1 MASLLVTGGAG
12 FIGSHLVDALLR
24 DGYSVRVLDDL
35 STGKRGNLDPRAQLL
50 EGDVADAALLRQA
63 TQGISGIFH
72 LAAIASVERSNID
85 WLGTNRVNQ
94 AGTVAVLDAAR
105 QAGGV
110 PVVYASSAAI
120 YGDQGRKPITEGV
133 RPAPRT
139 AYGVDKLGSELHA
152 AVGASLHGVPNIG
165 LRFFNVFGPRQD
177 PHSPYSGVI
186 SIFAARIAAGAGI
199 TVHGSGQQ
207 VRDFV
212 YVSDVVAHLCAAFRA
227 LQSATAPSAQVL
239 NVCTGNPTSIL
250 DLADA
255 LTDVMGREVVV
266 THGPERPGDIV
277 ASIGDPT
284 TARAVLGLSA
294 KVALRDGLWAIAS
307 DLVTGS
313 STTKTTAVQPNAS
326 SRRRKVLPTSIPAHQ
341 AAAER
346 DLVRLA
352 GTAAHS
358 KY

>member
-1 MASLLVTGGAG
+1 M
-12 FIGSHLVDALLR
+12 
-24 DGYSVRVLDDL
+24 
-35 STGKRGNLDPRAQLL
+35 
-50 EGDVADAALLRQA
+50 GDVADAALLRKA
-63 TQGISGIFH
+63 TEGVAGIFH

-120 YGDQGRKPITEGV
+120 YGDQGRNPIKEGV
-133 RPAPRT
+133 RPVPRT
-139 AYGVDKLGSELHA
+139 AYGVDKLASELHA

-186 SIFAARIAAGAGI
+186 SIFAARIAAGVGI

-212 YVSDVVAHLCAAFRA
+212 YVSDVVAHLCAAFGA
-227 LQSATAPSAQVL
+227 LQSAATPSAQVL
-239 NVCTGNPTSIL
+239 NVCTGHPTSIL
-250 DLADA
+250 DLAHA
-255 LTDVMGREVVV
+255 LTDVMVREVVV

-284 TARAVLGLSA
+284 IAQAVLGLSA
-294 KVALRDGLWAIAS
+294 KVPLREGLRALSS
-307 DLVTGS
+307 DLGS
-313 STTKTTAVQPNAS
+313 GTSNSRNMTLQPSPSPWRRAVQPIS
-326 SRRRKVLPTSIPAHQ
+326 VPAHQ
-341 AAAER
+341 A
-346 DLVRLA
+346 LA
-352 GTAAHS
+352 
-358 KY
+358 

>member
-24 DGYSVRVLDDL
+24 DGYAVRVLDDL
-35 STGKRGNLDPRAQLL
+35 STGKSANLDPRAELL
-50 EGDVADAALLRQA
+50 VGDVADAALLREA
-63 TQGISGIFH
+63 TEGISGIFH

-105 QAGGV
+105 QAGGL

-120 YGDQGRKPITEGV
+120 YGDQGRKPITESV
-133 RPAPRT
+133 RPVPRT

-212 YVSDVVAHLCAAFRA
+212 YVSDVVAHLGAAFGA
-227 LQSATAPSAQVL
+227 LRSASRPSAQVL
-239 NVCTGNPTSIL
+239 NVCTGHPTSIL
-250 DLADA
+250 DLAHA

-266 THGPERPGDIV
+266 THGPQRPGDIV

-284 TARAVLGLSA
+284 AAQAVLGISA
-294 KVALRDGLWAIAS
+294 KVPLREGLRALSA
-307 DLVTGS
+307 DLVSGRS
-313 STTKTTAVQPNAS
+313 N
-326 SRRRKVLPTSIPAHQ
+326 SRNVTSRPSPPPARR
-341 AAAER
+341 AEE
-346 DLVRLA
+346 LVRRQLEA
-352 GTAAHS
+352 
-358 KY
+358 